1 MEKTT
6 AKHMSTAQMTVTAL
20 MTAITCI
27 LAPMALPIPISPV
40 PISLTNLVIFFMA
53 YILGMKLSV
62 ASYVLYLLL
71 GTVGLPVFSGFSG
84 GVGKLLGP
92 TGGYLIGFIFLAAI
106 AGFFVEKFPAKIYM
120 HVVGMIIGMAICYI
134 FGTAWLAGQLGMS
147 FVAALGVGVI
157 PYLPGDTAKIIIAII
172 AGPQIRK
179 AVSVPLVL
187 HGCSGIPDE
196 QMREAVNLGMSKFN
210 IATEYFAATYDAFN
224 ATIEKTGH
232 NRNGV
237 AMFFGVQQGMVDFVR
252 GKIRLLNPN
261 GFSL

>member
-1 MEKTT
+1 MMDVGRKTKMEKTT

-53 YILGMKLSV
+53 YILGMKFSV

-134 FGTAWLAGQLGMS
+134 FGTAWLAGQLAS
-147 FVAALGVGVI
+147 
-157 PYLPGDTAKIIIAII
+157 
-172 AGPQIRK
+172 
-179 AVSVPLVL
+179 
-187 HGCSGIPDE
+187 
-196 QMREAVNLGMSKFN
+196 
-210 IATEYFAATYDAFN
+210 
-224 ATIEKTGH
+224 
-232 NRNGV
+232 
-237 AMFFGVQQGMVDFVR
+237 
-252 GKIRLLNPN
+252 
-261 GFSL
+261 

>member
-1 MEKTT
+1 MMDVGRKTKMEKTT

-106 AGFFVEKFPAKIYM
+106 AGFFVEKFPAKIY
-120 HVVGMIIGMAICYI
+120 HACSRMIIGMAICYLRNRMACGIARNERGSSRHLLSGI
-134 FGTAWLAGQLGMS
+134 FRATQRRSSLRSSRVRRSA
-147 FVAALGVGVI
+147 
-157 PYLPGDTAKIIIAII
+157 
-172 AGPQIRK
+172 K
-179 AVSVPLVL
+179 AVSRF
-187 HGCSGIPDE
+187 
-196 QMREAVNLGMSKFN
+196 M
-210 IATEYFAATYDAFN
+210 
-224 ATIEKTGH
+224 
-232 NRNGV
+232 
-237 AMFFGVQQGMVDFVR
+237 
-252 GKIRLLNPN
+252 
-261 GFSL
+261 

>member
-1 MEKTT
+1 MMDVGRKTKMEKTT

-134 FGTAWLAGQLGMS
+134 FRATQRRSSLRSSRVRRSARRFPDLCKLEHIDQVFHKNYTIHPL
-147 FVAALGVGVI
+147 
-157 PYLPGDTAKIIIAII
+157 K
-172 AGPQIRK
+172 K
-179 AVSVPLVL
+179 SV
-187 HGCSGIPDE
+187 
-196 QMREAVNLGMSKFN
+196 
-210 IATEYFAATYDAFN
+210 
-224 ATIEKTGH
+224 
-232 NRNGV
+232 
-237 AMFFGVQQGMVDFVR
+237 VR
-252 GKIRLLNPN
+252 
-261 GFSL
+261 